1 MDHNDQPKNR
11 LRQDALSIFH
21 SALAA
26 VDPEEAVHRYLRL
39 ENDVLLLE
47 ERRYDL

>member
-1 MDHNDQPKNR
+1 MDHNDLHKNR

-39 ENDVLLLE
+39 ENDVLLV
-47 ERRYDL
+47 DGAPI